1 MIGKTT
7 NTKIKHILKEISKAK
22 GETIHIEI
30 INSSRFI
37 FTEHRNFRT
46 FPYVYDLKIY
56 TSPDIFYKYYDL
68 KHMFQTEIKQR
79 IRKSTDY
86 EIDSI
91 D

>member
-56 TSPDIFYKYYDL
+56 TSAL
-68 KHMFQTEIKQR
+68 KSLSDKKRFQNMMR
-79 IRKSTDY
+79 R
-86 EIDSI
+86 
-91 D
+91 